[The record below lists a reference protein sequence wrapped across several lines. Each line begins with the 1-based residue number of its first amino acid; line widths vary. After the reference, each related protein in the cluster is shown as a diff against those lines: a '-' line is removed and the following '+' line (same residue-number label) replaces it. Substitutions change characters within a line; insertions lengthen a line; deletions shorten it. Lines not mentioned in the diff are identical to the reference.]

1 MSDLTWNEEVW
12 CVTCGTT
19 DTTRVFHRGHVISR
33 SDMKQMYLPALNRG
47 YRSFNNGHLFKHDE
61 PWNMVTQ
68 CRECNYRTHASM
80 AAINYPSCELEALW
94 RELRLHSTIA
104 GYLHLSLQHLAMPR
118 LASGEVGKAAV
129 KEGRAKSI
137 DCALYAIAIM
147 RDAMDLP
154 TLRTWLI
161 HVREDEAKLAT
172 DTPVD
177 APLSAAEVECERQV
191 AELLAAVEA
200 NKAKSKSK
208 SKKGGKP

>member
-1 MSDLTWNEEVW
+1 MSALTWNEDVW

-33 SDMKQMYLPALNRG
+33 SDMKAMYLPSLNRG

-61 PWNMVTQ
+61 DWNMVYQ
-68 CRECNYRTHASM
+68 CRECNYATHASM
-80 AAINYPSCELEALW
+80 AAINYPSCEREALW
-94 RELRLHSTIA
+94 KQLQLHSTIA
-104 GYLHLSLQHLAMPR
+104 GNLRLSLQYVVANRPL
-118 LASGEVGKAAV
+118 SGKVDKAAV

-154 TLRTWLI
+154 TLRTWLT

-172 DTPVD
+172 NPPVD
-177 APLSAAEVECERQV
+177 APLSAAEVESERQV
-191 AELLAAVEA
+191 AELLAQVEA
-200 NKAKSKSK
+200 NKLKSKSK
-208 SKKGGKP
+208 SEKGDKP